1 MQKPGTLFISM
12 FMAGAL
18 AFSSAAAAD
27 EIDRQKLHEQA
38 QSLFAPLPETVDNPD
53 NPLSDVKVELGKMLF
68 YDPRL
73 SESGFISCN
82 SCHNLATYGVDN
94 NRKSTRLNSS
104 HVAISYAVFCL

>member
-73 SESGFISCN
+73 SESGFISCR
-82 SCHNLATYGVDN
+82 SEEHTSELQSRGHLVC
-94 NRKSTRLNSS
+94 R
-104 HVAISYAVFCL
+104 